1 MSSAANSML
10 VKKDWATAQRS
21 ALSAT
26 AIITKLAEHPGW
38 MLDGDGANVAIQK
51 TFTFAN
57 YLQTISFVN
66 AVAFIAERHDHHPD
80 MHVHYSKCVVRFNTH
95 DVKGISITDL
105 ECAAE
110 VDALIVAR

>member
-1 MSSAANSML
+1 MSSVL
-10 VKKDWATAQRS
+10 TQKDWKAHTRR

-26 AIITKLAEHPGW
+26 EVVAKLVDHTGW

-57 YLQTISFVN
+57 YLQTMSFVN
-66 AVAFIAERHDHHPD
+66 AVAFVAERHNHHPD
-80 MHVHYSKCVVRFNTH
+80 MGVHYGKCVVRFNTH
-95 DVKGISITDL
+95 DVGGISITDF

-110 VDALIVAR
+110 VDALLRPR

>member
-1 MSSAANSML
+1 MSSVL
-10 VKKDWATAQRS
+10 TKKDWKAQSRR

-26 AIITKLAEHPGW
+26 EIITKLVDHVGW

-51 TFTFAN
+51 TYTFAN
-57 YLQTISFVN
+57 YLETISFVN

-80 MHVHYSKCVVRFNTH
+80 LSVHYGKCVVRFNTH
-95 DVKGISITDL
+95 DVHGISLTDF

-110 VDALIVAR
+110 VDALLGAR